1 MENSMFYSIAIPGIL
16 QAWPGASINNEI
28 SSRSANDNSSA
39 ASASRGKRTSQ
50 SRERAH
56 TSMTVNKST
65 DSSDVNPALYTS
77 DVHVLDFGMLYEKF
91 KRPVHSYIY
100 RLLGSH
106 EDADDLT
113 QEVFTRAYVAWNDLY
128 DRDNLSSWLYRIATN
143 LCVDLLRQRKRI
155 SRWMRIRRNRAGEYP
170 EGPSEEDVS
179 YLPSNTGGIP
189 EIAEREHI
197 RLALAKMPVEYAI
210 ALVLSAAQGVPYQEI
225 AVIVGISQN
234 AAATRISR
242 AKRMFAE
249 QYQRLSVT
257 GDVQREL

>member
-1 MENSMFYSIAIPGIL
+1 MFYSIAIPGIL

-28 SSRSANDNSSA
+28 SSRSASDNGSVA
-39 ASASRGKRTSQ
+39 IASRGERTSQ

-56 TSMTVNKST
+56 TSMTMNKST
-65 DSSDVNPALYTS
+65 DSSDVNTALYTS

-143 LCVDLLRQRKRI
+143 LCIDQLRRRKRI
-155 SRWMRIRRNRAGEYP
+155 SWWPLMRNNHAGEHLD
-170 EGPSEEDVS
+170 GAGEEDLS
-179 YLPSNTGGIP
+179 YLPSDNGGIP

-197 RLALAKMPVEYAI
+197 RLALANMPPDYAI
-210 ALVLSAAQGVPYQEI
+210 VLVLSAAQGMPYQEI
-225 AVIVGISQN
+225 GTIVGISPN

-249 QYQRLSVT
+249 QYQRLSVS
-257 GDVQREL
+257 GAAKRSLNDE